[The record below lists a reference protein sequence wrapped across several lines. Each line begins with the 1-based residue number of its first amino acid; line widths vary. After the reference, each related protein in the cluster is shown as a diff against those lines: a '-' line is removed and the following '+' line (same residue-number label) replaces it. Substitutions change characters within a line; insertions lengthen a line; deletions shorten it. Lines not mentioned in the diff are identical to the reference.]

1 MVLDGG
7 RLEAPDPAG
16 IFEVADQFFLFGIH
30 ADNGQ
35 RAAQK
40 ALFLPG
46 DALELSIALWMRCG
60 KGFGVG
66 MQCIAQLIEQSPRGP
81 RADDDVQLPQLPCDL
96 HQSFAR
102 PQRMPAGRIAGSA
115 LLEQT
120 AEDLQ
125 EAGRFFSTRGRPP
138 PR

>member
-35 RAAQK
+35 RAADK
-40 ALFLPG
+40 AFFLPG
-46 DALELSIALWMRCG
+46 DALELLVTLWMRCG

-66 MQCIAQLIEQSPRGP
+66 MQCIAQLIEQSPHGP
-81 RADDDVQLPQLPCDL
+81 RADDDVQPPQLPCYL

-102 PQRMPAGRIAGSA
+102 PQRAPAGGIASGT

-125 EAGRFFSTRGRPP
+125 EAGRFFSARGRPP